1 MKKVIFLGLI
11 ISLVILCCAQEEKSP
26 IEGVWQIT
34 ETSYSSP
41 DTSWIRKPP
50 QPSLWFFGKEYYSI
64 MYISSNEPRPLQQE
78 GTPRSALTDEQVRS
92 NYMGFVGNSGKYELN
107 ESKLITHPIVAL
119 NPNLMTGGSWEFEY
133 KIEGNTLMLTG
144 TGTNSVRVDKFTLLE
159 R

>member
-1 MKKVIFLGLI
+1 
-11 ISLVILCCAQEEKSP
+11 
-26 IEGVWQIT
+26 
-34 ETSYSSP
+34 
-41 DTSWIRKPP
+41 
-50 QPSLWFFGKEYYSI
+50 
-64 MYISSNEPRPLQQE
+64 
-78 GTPRSALTDEQVRS
+78 
-92 NYMGFVGNSGKYELN
+92 LN

>member
-1 MKKVIFLGLI
+1 MKKIIFFGLI
-11 ISLVILCCAQEEKSP
+11 ISLVIFSCAQEEKSP

-34 ETSYSSP
+34 ESSYNSP

-64 MYISSNEPRPLQQE
+64 MYISGNEPRPLQPE
-78 GTPRSALTDEQVRS
+78 DTPRSALTDEQIRS
-92 NYMGFVGNSGKYELN
+92 NYMGFVGNSGKYELIG
-107 ESKLITHPIVAL
+107 SRLITHPTVAL

-133 KIEGNTLMLTG
+133 KVEGNTLVLTG
-144 TGTNSVRVDKFTLLE
+144 TGTNSGRVDKLTLLE